1 MRTIPLTIGLILAF
15 HASAFAQGWTRHAI
29 DNSSRGADG
38 VRLVHDSDGRI
49 EIATAWEEGG
59 EIRLYR
65 QPENDKLRE
74 PWPRVTVGRV
84 KSPEDAVLVDLDH
97 DGQRDIV
104 SACEGGTRGLFFH
117 WAPSD
122 ATERYTPDAWTTDR
136 VTVVDGKSWMFTLPS
151 DVDGRHGVD
160 LIIGSK
166 NAGAEIGW
174 LAAPE
179 RPRETA
185 AWRYHTISPAGWIM
199 SLEETDLEGDGHRD
213 LLVTDRRGPTRGL
226 VRFRFPDDT
235 TQGEWPRDVL
245 ATGEREFLFLK
256 QADLAGDGVPEILVA
271 ERADGFAIH
280 RRVSTEP
287 LRYTRQSFPVIEG
300 VGNPKAMAAGRLN
313 PAGPMTV
320 LYSCESASD
329 GKSGLVALPVA
340 SASDGSFSLGEPVN
354 IAGREGIK
362 YDLVELIDLDRDGD
376 LDVLTCEERAG
387 LGLIWY
393 ENPTR

>member
-1 MRTIPLTIGLILAF
+1 MRTILVLIAVIV
-15 HASAFAQGWTRHAI
+15 ASPASTWAQGWTRHAI

-38 VRLVHDSDGRI
+38 VRLVHTADRRI

-65 QPENDKLRE
+65 QPESDKLRE

-84 KSPEDAVLVDLDH
+84 KSPEDAVLVDLDG
-97 DGQRDIV
+97 DGQLDIV
-104 SACEGGTRGLFFH
+104 SACEGNTRGLFFH

-122 ATERYTPDAWTTDR
+122 ASERYNADAWTTDR
-136 VTVVDGKSWMFTLPS
+136 VTAVDGKSWMFTRPS
-151 DVDGRHGVD
+151 DVDGQHGVD

-166 NAGAEIGW
+166 NAGAAIGW

-179 RPRETA
+179 NPRDAA
-185 AWRYHTISPAGWIM
+185 AWTYHTISPAGWIM
-199 SLEETDLEGDGHRD
+199 SLVETDLEGDGHRD

-226 VRFRFPDDT
+226 VRFRFPSEA

-256 QADLAGDGVPEILVA
+256 QADLDGDAVPEILVA
-271 ERADGFAIH
+271 ERADGFSIH
-280 RRVSTEP
+280 RRESTEP
-287 LRYTRQSFPVIEG
+287 LRYTRQTFPVIEG

-313 PAGPMTV
+313 PEGPMMV
-320 LYSCESASD
+320 LYSCESATD
-329 GKSGLVALPVA
+329 GKSGLIALPVS

-354 IAGREGIK
+354 IAGPEGIK
-362 YDLVELIDLDRDGD
+362 YDLVELIDLDSDGD

-387 LGLIWY
+387 LGLVWY
-393 ENPTR
+393 ENPNR